1 MICNSSILQPM
12 VLCINRVSNFLP
24 PRFTRKFL
32 WKFICKPDHIWKQI
46 RIYLITHAYPTS
58 PLPKMSVSLAY
69 WRLVSEMDEHPG
81 RPSNSCALLAF
92 SNILLGSFATSMK
105 IKGERGSSCLN
116 PLLQTISFPAFP
128 LVIIYTLADLN
139 HLVIHICHRW
149 LKPLARSTSSI
160 LSQST
165 IS

>member
-1 MICNSSILQPM
+1 M

-105 IKGERGSSCLN
+105 IKGERGSSYLTPSANNFFSSFSIGHNLHSSGPQPLGDPHLPPLAKASCSKHLLN
-116 PLLQTISFPAFP
+116 TFPVHHIISF
-128 LVIIYTLADLN
+128 
-139 HLVIHICHRW
+139 
-149 LKPLARSTSSI
+149 LKV
-160 LSQST
+160 
-165 IS
+165 